1 MKKRVTGMLA
11 AVALLSVLAAG
22 IGGAGAYFTD
32 RAEGSQNHTVRL
44 GDSTTVQENTVDW
57 SKQVTIT
64 NSATSDQ
71 AVWVRAQAFAGSDI
85 QGDLK
90 YGGTGWT
97 TEADANGWYYYA
109 SPVQPGQTAAVLNV
123 QLPDQKIKE
132 KEADE
137 GLKFN
142 VIVVYET
149 TPALDIDGTETAQT
163 ADWTAAL
170 SS

>member
-1 MKKRVTGMLA
+1 MKKRVTGILA

-44 GDSTTVQENTVDW
+44 GDSTTVQETTVDW
-57 SKQVTIT
+57 NKQVTIT

-85 QGDLK
+85 QSLLQ
-90 YGGTGWT
+90 YGGTGWAAG
-97 TEADANGWYYYA
+97 EGGWYYYA
-109 SPVQPGQTAAVLNV
+109 SPVQPGQAASVLNV
-123 QLPDQKIKE
+123 QIPEQNLPK
-132 KEADE
+132 ADE
-137 GLKFN
+137 GLTFN